1 MSNANMFQKLDQ
13 IEARYEELT
22 TELSS
27 QEVHADSG
35 RYQKVAKMHADL
47 SQMVSKYREW
57 KEIEKGLA
65 DAKQMIAEAEDAEMK
80 QMAHDEEHALEA
92 RREIGGARTESAAAA
107 DGPQRRKERDRGNS
121 RGHGRR

>member
-47 SQMVSKYREW
+47 SQMVEIPRMEGNRE
-57 KEIEKGLA
+57 
-65 DAKQMIAEAEDAEMK
+65 
-80 QMAHDEEHALEA
+80 
-92 RREIGGARTESAAAA
+92 GARGRETDDRRSGRRGNEA
-107 DGPQRRKERDRGNS
+107 DGP
-121 RGHGRR
+121 